1 LQYTILCINCI
12 IFHKLIKESN
22 PNTVYMLYLYVRSIC
37 ERSVCLESLSILWMC
52 FFLSN
57 SSAGNNWCVTVFS
70 GTCSSFVPWVV
81 AFFPLYIC
89 ILLSYLFCMVF
100 SAFLCYSLERNVRIL
115 MAAQCDVLVLQ
126 MSLMFVVV
134 VVVDFF

>member
-1 LQYTILCINCI
+1 
-12 IFHKLIKESN
+12 
-22 PNTVYMLYLYVRSIC
+22 
-37 ERSVCLESLSILWMC
+37 
-52 FFLSN
+52 
-57 SSAGNNWCVTVFS
+57 
-70 GTCSSFVPWVV
+70 
-81 AFFPLYIC
+81 
-89 ILLSYLFCMVF
+89 MVF